1 MKAFGCFK
9 KIKQPEHRSE
19 INLMCVDKFLRMEF
33 DEIFEIFKALYKYS
47 NDCDYFINLEKM
59 MKKAVW
65 GCGF

>member
-33 DEIFEIFKALYKYS
+33 DEIFEIFKAL
-47 NDCDYFINLEKM
+47 FIQVFK
-59 MKKAVW
+59 
-65 GCGF
+65 